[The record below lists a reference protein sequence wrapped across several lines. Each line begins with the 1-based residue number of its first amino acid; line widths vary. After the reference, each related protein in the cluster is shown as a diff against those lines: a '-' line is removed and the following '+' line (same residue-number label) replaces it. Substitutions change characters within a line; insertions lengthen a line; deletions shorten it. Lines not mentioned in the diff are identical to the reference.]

1 MRLISNC
8 SIAMAACEASF
19 VSPEAMSRRK
29 VSIASNIPCLQR
41 AAI

>member
-1 MRLISNC
+1 MRLISKR
-8 SIAMAACEASF
+8 SIAMAACEARLS
-19 VSPEAMSRRK
+19 SPEAMSRRK